1 MSSGY
6 HSFFRPFFRLAALTL
21 CLTLMGAGPA
31 LAASPYTKGGGSST
45 YDGYTGAGNGG
56 MGGGGGNMLWGD
68 SFDPKDNDGGIGG
81 NGGKVFIIETT
92 ATQNQAYTYACGA
105 AGTGGAGGAKG
116 QDGTKGTDGGA
127 TTFGVFTSANGKIY
141 TSGLMDIQSGA
152 VYAQKGADYAGTIT
166 GLEGSG
172 GAGGKQGRN
181 GKYAQR
187 KDKETGMYHT
197 YVAARATEGTAGENG
212 KPGCVIVEW

>member
-1 MSSGY
+1 MRSSPSELVQSPNDSMYQNKVILTG
-6 HSFFRPFFRLAALTL
+6 SGTWTAPQAGAIKLTL
-21 CLTLMGAGPA
+21 I
-31 LAASPYTKGGGSST
+31 GG
-45 YDGYTGAGNGG
+45 GNGG

-92 ATQNQAYTYACGA
+92 TTKNQAYTYACGA

-116 QDGTKGTDGGA
+116 KDGAKGTDGGA

-187 KDKETGMYHT
+187 KDKETGMWHT

>member
-1 MSSGY
+1 M
-6 HSFFRPFFRLAALTL
+6 P
-21 CLTLMGAGPA
+21 
-31 LAASPYTKGGGSST
+31 
-45 YDGYTGAGNGG
+45 
-56 MGGGGGNMLWGD
+56 
-68 SFDPKDNDGGIGG
+68 
-81 NGGKVFIIETT
+81 
-92 ATQNQAYTYACGA
+92 
-105 AGTGGAGGAKG
+105 
-116 QDGTKGTDGGA
+116 

-187 KDKETGMYHT
+187 KDKETGMWHT